1 MTGVTHMSNRLKGK
15 VCVITGTGSGMGR
28 AAALRFAQ
36 EGAQV
41 VGCDVNATTGNAT
54 LAMVRDQGGQMV
66 SLQPCNMAVRAD
78 VDRLMSLAEK
88 SYGGVDVLYNNGSM
102 AYFAWL
108 ADMSHE
114 AWSNTL
120 REELDLVFHAC
131 QAVLPLMKRRGGG
144 SIINVGSTSGKI
156 AYQVLPALAHMAAKG
171 GVIAM
176 SKQIA
181 MEGGPD
187 KIRCNTISPGLVLT
201 AQTKAFIE
209 NPEWFGPMRAK
220 LMLGRVGQPEDIAPL
235 AVYLASDESSWVT
248 GADFAIDGG
257 TTAW

>member
-1 MTGVTHMSNRLKGK
+1 VSNRLQSK
-15 VCVITGTGSGMGR
+15 VCIITGTGSGMGR

-36 EGAQV
+36 EGARI
-41 VGCDVNATTGNAT
+41 VGCDVNAATGSAT
-54 LAMVRDQGGQMV
+54 LEMVRNQGGEMV
-66 SLQPCNMAVRAD
+66 SLQPCNMALRAD
-78 VDRLMSLAEK
+78 VDRLMTLAEK
-88 SYGGVDVLYNNGSM
+88 TYGGVDVLYNNGSM

-108 ADMSHE
+108 PDMTYDT
-114 AWSNTL
+114 WSNTL
-120 REELDLVFHAC
+120 REEIDLVFHAC
-131 QAVLPLMKRRGGG
+131 QAVFPLMRRRSGG

-181 MEGGPD
+181 MEGGPHG
-187 KIRCNTISPGLVLT
+187 IRCNTISPGLVLT

-220 LMLGRVGQPEDIAPL
+220 LMLGRVGKPEDIAPL

>member
-1 MTGVTHMSNRLKGK
+1 MSERLRNK
-15 VCVITGTGSGMGR
+15 VCIITGTGSGMGR
-28 AAALRFAQ
+28 AAALLFAR
-36 EGAQV
+36 EGARI
-41 VGCDVNATTGNAT
+41 VGCDINAATGQAT
-54 LAMVRDQGGQMV
+54 LEAVRQHGGEMT
-66 SLQPCNMAVRAD
+66 SLHPCNMAVRAD
-78 VDRLMSLAEK
+78 VERLMALAERT
-88 SYGGVDVLYNNGSM
+88 YGGVDVLYNNGSM

-108 ADMSHE
+108 PDMSYE

-131 QAVLPLMKRRGGG
+131 QAVFPLMKKRGGG
-144 SIINVGSTSGKI
+144 SIINVGSTSGKV

-181 MEGGPD
+181 MEGGPHG
-187 KIRCNTISPGLVLT
+187 IRCNTISPGLVLT

-209 NPEWFGPMRAK
+209 NPDWFGPMKAK
-220 LMLGRVGQPEDIAPL
+220 LMLGRVGKPEDIAPL

>member
-1 MTGVTHMSNRLKGK
+1 MSNRLQGK

-28 AAALRFAQ
+28 AAALLFAQ

-41 VGCDVNATTGNAT
+41 VGCDVNATTGQAT
-54 LAMVRDQGGQMV
+54 LDMVRSRGGEMV

-78 VDRLMSLAEK
+78 VDRLMALAER
-88 SYGGVDVLYNNGSM
+88 SYGGIDVLYNNGSM

-108 ADMSHE
+108 PDMTYE

-131 QAVLPLMKRRGGG
+131 QAVFPLMKQRAGG

-156 AYQVLPALAHMAAKG
+156 AYQVLPGLAHTAAKG

-181 MEGGPD
+181 MEGGPHR
-187 KIRCNTISPGLVLT
+187 IRCNTISPGLVLT

-209 NPEWFGPMRAK
+209 DPGWFGPMRAK
-220 LMLGRVGQPEDIAPL
+220 LMLGRVGTPEDIAPL

>member
-1 MTGVTHMSNRLKGK
+1 MDRLRNK

-28 AAALRFAQ
+28 AAAMMFAR
-36 EGAQV
+36 EGARV
-41 VGCDVNATTGNAT
+41 VGCDINADSANAT
-54 LAMVRDQGGQMV
+54 LDTVRSAGGQMV
-66 SLQPCNMAVRAD
+66 SLQPCDLAQRAD
-78 VDRLMSLAEK
+78 VDRLMDFAVK
-88 SYGGVDVLYNNGSM
+88 QYGGIDVLYNNGAM

-108 ADMSHE
+108 PEMSYE
-114 AWSNTL
+114 QWSRTL
-120 REELDLVFHAC
+120 REELDVVFHGC
-131 QAVLPLMKRRGGG
+131 QAVFPHMIKHGGG

-156 AYQVLPALAHMAAKG
+156 AQEVLPALAHTAAKG

-176 SKQIA
+176 SRQVA
-181 MEGGPD
+181 MEGGKH

-209 NPEWFGPMRAK
+209 MPEWFAPMRAK
-220 LMLGRVGQPEDIAPL
+220 LMLGRVGLPEDIAPL
-235 AVYLASDESSWVT
+235 AIYLASDESSWVT

>member
-1 MTGVTHMSNRLKGK
+1 MSARLEGK
-15 VCVITGTGSGMGR
+15 VCIITGSGSGMGR
-28 AAALRFAQ
+28 AAALLFAK
-36 EGAQV
+36 EGAKV
-41 VGCDVNATTGNAT
+41 VGCDINAATGQDS
-54 LAMVRDQGGQMV
+54 LDMVRSRGGDMV
-66 SLQPCNMAVRAD
+66 SLHPCNMAKRAD
-78 VDRLMSLAEK
+78 VDRLMTLAEQT
-88 SYGGVDVLYNNGSM
+88 YGGVDVLYNNGSM

-108 ADMSHE
+108 QEMSYE
-114 AWSNTL
+114 MWSNTL
-120 REELDLVFHAC
+120 REEIDLVFHAC
-131 QAVLPLMKRRGGG
+131 QAVFPLMKRRGGG
-144 SIINVGSTSGKI
+144 SIINVGSASGKI

-181 MEGGPD
+181 MEGGPHR
-187 KIRCNTISPGLVLT
+187 IRCNTLSPGLVLT

-220 LMLGRVGQPEDIAPL
+220 LMLGRIGTPEDIAPL
-235 AVYLASDESSWVT
+235 AVYLACDESSWVT

>member
-1 MTGVTHMSNRLKGK
+1 MTDRLKDK
-15 VCVITGTGSGMGR
+15 VCIITGIGSGMGR
-28 AAALRFAQ
+28 AAALLFAK

-41 VGCDVNATTGNAT
+41 VGCDINVAAAEATVTAVSS
-54 LAMVRDQGGQMV
+54 AGGSIL
-66 SLQPCNMAVRAD
+66 SLHPCNMSVRED
-78 VDRLMSLAEK
+78 VDRLMDFAEQR
-88 SYGGVDVLYNNGSM
+88 YGGIDVLYNNAAM

-108 ADMSHE
+108 PEMSYE
-114 AWSNTL
+114 MWKNTL
-120 REELDLVFHAC
+120 HEELDVVFHAC
-131 QAVLPLMKRRGGG
+131 QAVFPYMKRRGGG

-156 AYQVLPALAHMAAKG
+156 AQEVLPALAHMGAKG

-181 MEGGPD
+181 MEGG
-187 KIRCNTISPGLVLT
+187 KFQIRCNTLSPGLVLT

-209 NPEWFGPMRAK
+209 SPEWFGPMKAK
-220 LMLGRVGQPEDIAPL
+220 LMLGRVGMPEDIAPL
-235 AVYLASDESSWVT
+235 AVYLASNESSWVT

>member
-1 MTGVTHMSNRLKGK
+1 VGGRLKGK

-28 AAALRFAQ
+28 AAARLFAK

-41 VGCDVNATTGNAT
+41 VGCDVNQATGQAT
-54 LAMVRDQGGQMV
+54 LEMVLREGGQMV
-66 SLQPCNMAVRAD
+66 SLQPCNMANRAD
-78 VDRLMSLAEK
+78 VDRLMALAEQ

-108 ADMSHE
+108 PEMTYES
-114 AWSNTL
+114 WSNTL
-120 REELDLVFHAC
+120 REEIDLVFHAC
-131 QAVLPLMKRRGGG
+131 QAVFPIMKRRGGG
-144 SIINVGSTSGKI
+144 SIINVGSTSGKV
-156 AYQVLPALAHMAAKG
+156 AYKVLPALAHMAAKG

-181 MEGGPD
+181 MEGGPLG
-187 KIRCNTISPGLVLT
+187 IRCNTLSPGLVLT
-201 AQTKAFIE
+201 AQTQAFIG
-209 NPEWFGPMRAK
+209 NPEWFAPMKAK
-220 LMLGRVGQPEDIAPL
+220 LMLGRVGTPEDIAPL

>member
-1 MTGVTHMSNRLKGK
+1 MSDRLTGK
-15 VCVITGTGSGMGR
+15 VCIITGTGSGMGR
-28 AAALRFAQ
+28 AAALRFAR
-36 EGAQV
+36 EGARV
-41 VGCDVNATTGNAT
+41 VGCDVNAGTGSAT
-54 LAMVRDQGGQMV
+54 LDMVRNQGGEMV

-78 VDRLMSLAEK
+78 VDRLMTLAEK
-88 SYGGVDVLYNNGSM
+88 TYGGVDVLYNNGSM

-108 ADMSHE
+108 PEMTYNT
-114 AWSNTL
+114 WSSTL
-120 REELDLVFHAC
+120 REEMDLVFHAC
-131 QAVLPLMKRRGGG
+131 QAVFPLMKQRGGG

-181 MEGGPD
+181 LEGGPHA
-187 KIRCNTISPGLVLT
+187 IRCNTISPGLVLT
-201 AQTKAFIE
+201 AQTKASID

-220 LMLGRVGQPEDIAPL
+220 LMLGRVGTPEDIAPL

>member
-1 MTGVTHMSNRLKGK
+1 MSNRLEGK

-28 AAALRFAQ
+28 AAAVLFAK

-41 VGCDVNATTGNAT
+41 VGCDVNAATGEAT
-54 LAMVRDQGGQMV
+54 LDMVRSRGGEMV
-66 SLQPCNMAVRAD
+66 SLQPCNMAVRTD
-78 VDRLMSLAEK
+78 VDRLMALAEK
-88 SYGGVDVLYNNGSM
+88 TYGGIDVLYNNGSM

-108 ADMSHE
+108 PDMTYE

-131 QAVLPLMKRRGGG
+131 QAVFPLMKRRGGG

-156 AYQVLPALAHMAAKG
+156 AYQVLPGLAHTAAKG

-181 MEGGPD
+181 MEGGPHR
-187 KIRCNTISPGLVLT
+187 IRCNTLSPGLVLT

-209 NPEWFGPMRAK
+209 DPGWFGPMRAK
-220 LMLGRVGQPEDIAPL
+220 LMLGRVGTPDDIAPL

>member
-1 MTGVTHMSNRLKGK
+1 MTDRLKDK
-15 VCVITGTGSGMGR
+15 VCIITGIGSGMGR
-28 AAALRFAQ
+28 AAALLFAK
-36 EGAQV
+36 EGAKV
-41 VGCDVNATTGNAT
+41 VGCDINVAAAEATMA
-54 LAMVRDQGGQMV
+54 AVRSAGGSIV
-66 SLQPCNMAVRAD
+66 SLHPCNMSVRED
-78 VDRLMSLAEK
+78 VDRLMDFAEQR
-88 SYGGVDVLYNNGSM
+88 YGGIDVLYNNAAM

-108 ADMSHE
+108 PEMSYE
-114 AWSNTL
+114 MWKNTL
-120 REELDLVFHAC
+120 HEELDVVFHAC
-131 QAVLPLMKRRGGG
+131 QAVFPYMKKRGGG

-156 AYQVLPALAHMAAKG
+156 AQEVLPALAHMGAKG

-181 MEGGPD
+181 MEGG
-187 KIRCNTISPGLVLT
+187 KFQIRCNTLSPGLVLT

-209 NPEWFGPMRAK
+209 SPEWFGPMKAK
-220 LMLGRVGQPEDIAPL
+220 LMLGRAGMPEDIAPL

>member
-1 MTGVTHMSNRLKGK
+1 MKGK
-15 VCVITGTGSGMGR
+15 VCIITGTGSGMGR

-41 VGCDVNATTGNAT
+41 VGCDVNVSTGKAT
-54 LAMVRDQGGQMV
+54 LDMVASRGGEMV
-66 SLQPCNMAVRAD
+66 SLQPCNMSVRTD
-78 VDRLMSLAEK
+78 VDHLMALAEK
-88 SYGGVDVLYNNGSM
+88 TFGGVDVLYNNGSM

-108 ADMSHE
+108 TDMTYE
-114 AWSNTL
+114 AWSSTL
-120 REELDLVFHAC
+120 REEIDLVFHAC
-131 QAVLPLMKRRGGG
+131 QAVFPLMRRRGGG

-181 MEGGPD
+181 MEGGRFG
-187 KIRCNTISPGLVLT
+187 IRCNTISPGLVLT

-209 NPEWFGPMRAK
+209 NPDWFGPMREK
-220 LMLGRVGQPEDIAPL
+220 LMLGRVGQPEDIAPM